1 MTTESLYL
9 NPDVTQATKILSY
22 DKGNSYND
30 RSQQFGNITLMAIMA
45 GNHYSLNRNLIICGP
60 WNLWPVSYLDSGL
73 HGPIVSECL
82 SSLGATARLLSI
94 KRGMIHS
101 HDSHQSNV
109 PKLSLLWGKTLKTMN
124 RFEDFKTSFFKF
136 YISNFVTFWK
146 SPVALS
152 RCIYKLI
159 KFIVRETM
167 NYLWTYSRFRIYGPR
182 LSHQKLAI

>member
-60 WNLWPVSYLDSGL
+60 WSLWPKLRPVSYLDSGL

-136 YISNFVTFWK
+136 YI
-146 SPVALS
+146 
-152 RCIYKLI
+152 
-159 KFIVRETM
+159 
-167 NYLWTYSRFRIYGPR
+167 RFCDFLKITCCPFKMH
-182 LSHQKLAI
+182 L